1 MGYYITVLIVIAQ
14 LLQTEQILKKQKSN
28 FGGDIALRFLVD
40 FHSRTPIYEQIKEQI
55 INLIGRGELETDD
68 QLPSLRQ
75 LSAELAVN
83 INTIKRAFSDLE
95 SQGII
100 YSVAGKGSF
109 ISAKAEKKA
118 IAEGALKEVGLAASK
133 AKSMGAKKNEIIMI
147 VNRIYEGDETYD

>member
-1 MGYYITVLIVIAQ
+1 M
-14 LLQTEQILKKQKSN
+14 N
-28 FGGDIALRFLVD
+28 FFLD

-55 INLIGRGELETDD
+55 TALVGQGALKADD

-75 LSAELAVN
+75 LSSDLSVN

-109 ISAKAEKKA
+109 IAVGTPKDVIAQSALEDAKLA
-118 IAEGALKEVGLAASK
+118 ISK
-133 AKSMGAKKNEIIMI
+133 AKSMGAKKSDILKL
-147 VNRIYEGDETYD
+147 VNNIYEGDETT